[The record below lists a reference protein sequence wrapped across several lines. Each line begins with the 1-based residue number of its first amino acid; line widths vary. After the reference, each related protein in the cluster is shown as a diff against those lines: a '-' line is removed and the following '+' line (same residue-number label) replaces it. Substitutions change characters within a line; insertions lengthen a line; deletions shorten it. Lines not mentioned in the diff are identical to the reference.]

1 MNINFTLIAQAIA
14 FAVLIWF
21 TVKFVW
27 PPLLKAIE
35 ARQKE
40 IADGLAAAADGRN
53 ALEVAAKK
61 SEVTLTEAKQK
72 ASEII
77 AQAEKRGTQIIEEAK
92 GNAKVE
98 GDRIIAGAKAEIDQ
112 EVNRAK
118 EGLRAQVSSLAV
130 AGAEKILNL
139 FPPDTH
145 QPRLSSSVIEA
156 ILAVTSV
163 TRDLSEEDI
172 LHNLQKTEI
181 RPQMLLR
188 NDPHTHNDR
197 FAFIIHPLSK
207 TQIAQ
212 IPGFDFLKKSP
223 LLDFAETVAS
233 KVPGYHYCKI
243 TGIRS
248 EHNGKEISGD
258 LYLLPSTPK
267 MLLKQPAEKVYDSL
281 TNICEMAYKRGA

>member
-61 SEVTLTEAKQK
+61 SEATLTEAKQK

-77 AQAEKRGTQIIEEAK
+77 AQAEKRGTQIIEDAK

-118 EGLRAQVSSLAV
+118 EGLRAQVSTLAI
-130 AGAEKILNL
+130 AGAEKIL
-139 FPPDTH
+139 
-145 QPRLSSSVIEA
+145 R
-156 ILAVTSV
+156 
-163 TRDLSEEDI
+163 
-172 LHNLQKTEI
+172 
-181 RPQMLLR
+181 
-188 NDPHTHNDR
+188 
-197 FAFIIHPLSK
+197 
-207 TQIAQ
+207 
-212 IPGFDFLKKSP
+212 
-223 LLDFAETVAS
+223 
-233 KVPGYHYCKI
+233 
-243 TGIRS
+243 
-248 EHNGKEISGD
+248 KEIDANAHSE
-258 LYLLPSTPK
+258 LLAK
-267 MLLKQPAEKVYDSL
+267 LAAEL
-281 TNICEMAYKRGA
+281 